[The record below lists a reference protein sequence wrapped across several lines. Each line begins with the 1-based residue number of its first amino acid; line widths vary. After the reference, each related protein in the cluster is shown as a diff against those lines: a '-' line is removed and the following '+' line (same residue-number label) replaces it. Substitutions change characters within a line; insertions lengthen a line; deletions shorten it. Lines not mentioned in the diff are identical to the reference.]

1 LDSDPKCVEAL
12 LTQLSARL
20 ASGHINDKYVNRV
33 FFSMIDTI
41 LILFNLINV
50 FSANWMF
57 NIVLFDAAPLKRRS
71 SIRHGG
77 NKEKYENLL

>member
-1 LDSDPKCVEAL
+1 
-12 LTQLSARL
+12 
-20 ASGHINDKYVNRV
+20 
-33 FFSMIDTI
+33 MIDTI

-77 NKEKYENLL
+77 DKEKYENLL